1 MSPVLIAFLIL
12 ILCIVLFITRP
23 IPNAATA
30 CLGCILFAITGI
42 CSFGDAFSGFSNS
55 TVILMFGMMVVGIAM
70 MDTGVADILG
80 RQVAKW
86 SRNNEKLFILMA
98 GTVSALLSTFL
109 SNTGVIAI
117 FLPIIEG
124 VARSNK
130 KMNRMNM
137 TLPVTLGAMFGGV
150 CTLVGSTPQLTAN
163 GVVGEMLGEEMMLK
177 MFDYTLP
184 GLVIFA
190 VYLLYVTVIGPHFAK
205 RIWGDRVPEEGE
217 GQGAVAAVEQKE
229 IVLVKWKVVAILVIF
244 GLTVVS
250 FVLGSLPSSVTDGL
264 PEGHILKEWITPAMT
279 AAIAAVSC
287 ICVKCT
293 SVKTVIKKMDW
304 SVVFILAGCLGIA
317 QGIKASG
324 AGEYMGEKISL
335 ILHNGLPAIVILAVF
350 VVATMLVSNFITNS
364 TAVLI
369 MLPIALSLCQANGL
383 NPMAF
388 TLAIVFAANLTF
400 STPLANAQ
408 TAMTLTA
415 GYKFSDYIR
424 YTWLL
429 DLMTVAAILVAV
441 PLFFPLVA

>member
-12 ILCIVLFITRP
+12 VVCIVLFITRP

-42 CSFGDAFSGFSNS
+42 CSFEDAFSGFSNS

-70 MDTGVADILG
+70 MDTGVADIIG

-86 SRNNEKLFILMA
+86 SRNNERLFILMA

-124 VARSNK
+124 IARSNK
-130 KMNRMNM
+130 NMNRMNM

-163 GVVGEMLGEEMMLK
+163 GVVEEMLGEEMMLK

-184 GLVIFA
+184 GLVILA

-205 RIWGDRVPEEGE
+205 RIWGNRAPEEGE
-217 GQGAVAAVEQKE
+217 GEVAVAAEQKE
-229 IVLVKWKVVAILVIF
+229 VVLVKWKVVAILVIF
-244 GLTVVS
+244 GLTVLS
-250 FVLGSLPSSVTDGL
+250 FILGSLPSSLTDGL
-264 PEGHILKEWITPAMT
+264 PEGHILKEWMSPAMT
-279 AAIAAVSC
+279 AAIAALL
-287 ICVKCT
+287 CVCVGCT

-324 AGEYMGEKISL
+324 AGDYMGERVSM

-364 TAVLI
+364 TAVMI

-429 DLMTVAAILVAV
+429 DLMVIAAILVAV
-441 PLFFPLVA
+441 PLFFPL

>member
-1 MSPVLIAFLIL
+1 MSPVLMAFLIL
-12 ILCIVLFITRP
+12 VVCIVLFIARP

-30 CLGCILFAITGI
+30 CLGCILFALTGI
-42 CSFGDAFSGFSNS
+42 CTFKEAFSGFSND

-70 MDTGVADILG
+70 METGVADIIG

-86 SRNNEKLFILMA
+86 SRNSERLFILMA
-98 GTVSALLSTFL
+98 GAVSAALSMFL

-124 VARSNK
+124 VSKNNK
-130 KMNRMNM
+130 NMNRMNM
-137 TLPVTLGAMFGGV
+137 TFPVAMGAMFGGV

-163 GVVGEMLGEEMMLK
+163 GVVEEMLGQEFMLK

-184 GLVIFA
+184 GLVILA
-190 VYLLYVTVIGPHFAK
+190 VYLFYVTVIGPRFAK
-205 RIWGDRVPEEGE
+205 KIWGNRVPDEDSLIETSAE
-217 GQGAVAAVEQKE
+217 TKE
-229 IVLVKWKVVAILVIF
+229 VVMKKSKAITILVIF
-244 GLTVVS
+244 ALTVVS
-250 FVLGSLPSSVTDGL
+250 FILGSLPDSLTAGL
-264 PEGHILKEWITPAMT
+264 PETHILRNWFSPAMT
-279 AAIAAVSC
+279 AAMAALLC
-287 ICVKCT
+287 IMFRCT
-293 SVKTVIKKMDW
+293 SVKTVTKKMDW

-324 AGEYMGEKISL
+324 AGDAMGEAVSK
-335 ILHNGLPAIVILAVF
+335 ILHNGVPALAILAVF
-350 VVATMLVSNFITNS
+350 VVATMVVSNFITNS
-364 TAVLI
+364 TAVMI
-369 MLPIALSLCQANGL
+369 MLPIALPLCTANGL
-383 NPMAF
+383 NPAAF

-429 DLMTVAAILVAV
+429 DLMVIAAILVSV
-441 PLFFPLVA
+441 PLFFPLQ